1 MSSLIQALD
10 STQIGEN
17 GHYEYTWTAQN
28 NSNTL
33 IEEKLVQIHFQ
44 LTRNSEDKH
53 ATLSIHLYQLL
64 NQLKECFDSKSQI
77 INYKKYITTFYKM
90 IGYTR
95 DIVHGKGEYELSYL
109 MTRYFYVFF
118 PELAMKLI
126 TSFVETGKRDHP
138 YGSWKDLKYLCQ
150 HCKDSYIYDNEII
163 NKITYNEIIEKSCNI
178 YNTQLRKDY
187 ENQYDLNYNQSL
199 VAKWIPRE
207 NKKFGWLFSKLAESY
222 FQVYIDSAVTND
234 QLLRAKK
241 KCYREYRRILSSLN
255 EKLNTLQI
263 HQCNN
268 TWSQIDFDNV
278 TSISMMKQKTAFLN
292 IKRNGKSRYPER
304 QDRIICAEKF
314 GKFINENNSNIKGK
328 RVSIT
333 DFTKEAIMLLSYH
346 SQYTNFAREHEI
358 KLLNKQWENN
368 KSQNK
373 KLGKMIAMVDTSGSM
388 EGDPLYAAIAL
399 GIRIAEMS
407 LLGKRV
413 MTFSSFPTWVNLDN
427 CDDFTSCV
435 EKIQYSDWGMNTN
448 FFAAIELILQAIVET
463 KLPPSEVKD
472 LVLVILSDMQI
483 DQADNHFNKS
493 TMFSSFEEKFKK
505 VGMEHYGEPLTPP
518 HILFWN
524 LRSTN
529 GFPNLAT
536 EKNTSMMSGINPV
549 LINSFSEEG
558 MESLSQ
564 YTPWNFLQKSLS
576 DERYSL
582 LQKYADDFFN

>member
-222 FQVYIDSAVTND
+222 FQEYIDSAVTND

-278 TSISMMKQKTAFLN
+278 TSISMIKQKTAFLN

-314 GKFINENNSNIKGK
+314 GKYINENNSNIKGK

-413 MTFSSFPTWVNLDN
+413 MTFSSYPTWVNLDN

-435 EKIQYSDWGMNTN
+435 EKIQHSDWGMNTN

-493 TMFSSFEEKFKK
+493 KMFSSFEEKFKK